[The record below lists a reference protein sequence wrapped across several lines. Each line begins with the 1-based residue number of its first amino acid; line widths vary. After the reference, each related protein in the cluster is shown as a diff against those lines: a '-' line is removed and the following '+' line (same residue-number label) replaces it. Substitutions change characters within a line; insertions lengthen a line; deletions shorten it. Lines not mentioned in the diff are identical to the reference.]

1 MASLKELLVV
11 IPHSGILIPPEL
23 STDTLDVGFPSLLR
37 NVDWYTNCLYDLTD
51 LLENQQVVFPYCSLI
66 LEANRHPDLLDD
78 CVPLVDVDG
87 KPVYRPGAEP
97 SEELRRHLAY
107 RYLRAFNRRIES
119 LITAG
124 AEFLLDGH
132 STVVA
137 RGMRSNQIDIMSYQH
152 SRLDTDRKDYA
163 PLVYAETYA
172 EALQKRLPEVD
183 VTVNAS
189 EYYQVYGHICAAHS
203 INGFSRAG
211 KLVPALSQETAQG
224 LYLDAAGRPDAQAID
239 RLRHAFADALLET
252 LTSIRRLHRP
262 ARVLEIDGQRQSFDF
277 DCGLKALQMVL
288 AYYGVEKREDNL
300 LSELGTQ
307 PDLGTSVNSM
317 IEFAEQQGFEVRAGP
332 NWTLEDVKEQIDSGN
347 PVIVLVQAWAERPM
361 TISEWRRNF
370 DDGHYV
376 VVVGY
381 DGDSLYF
388 EDPASFH
395 RTWLKASEFQ
405 ARWHDLDPS
414 TGEKLMQFGMVLLGK
429 EPVGRGLRPMQ

>member
-11 IPHSGILIPPEL
+11 IPHSGLLVPPEL
-23 STDTLDVGFPSLLR
+23 SIDSLDGGFPALLR
-37 NVDWYTNCLYDLTD
+37 NVDWHTNYLYDLTD
-51 LLENQQVVFPYCSLI
+51 LLENQQVVFPYCSLL
-66 LEANRHPDLLDD
+66 LEANRHPEIIED

-87 KPVYRPGAEP
+87 KPLYRPDAEP

-107 RYLRAFNRRIES
+107 KYLRAFNRRIEA

-132 STVVA
+132 STIVA
-137 RGMRSNQIDIMSYQH
+137 RGMKADQIDIMSFQH

-172 EALQKRLPEVD
+172 EALQKRLPDVT

-203 INGFSRAG
+203 VNGFSRAG
-211 KLVPALSQETAQG
+211 KLVPALSQETSHG
-224 LYLDAAGRPDAQAID
+224 LYLDEAGRPDLQAID
-239 RLRHAFADALLET
+239 RLRRAFADALVET
-252 LTSIRRLHRP
+252 LTSIRRLHTP
-262 ARVLEIDGQRQSFDF
+262 SRVIDLNVQRQSFDF

-288 AYYGVEKREDNL
+288 AYYGVEEREDLL
-300 LSELGTQ
+300 LSELGTE
-307 PDLGTSVNSM
+307 PELGTPVSAMV
-317 IEFAEQQGFEVRAGP
+317 EFAQRRGFEVRAGP
-332 NWTLEDVKEQIDSGN
+332 DWTLDDVKAQIDEGH
-347 PVIVLVQAWAERPM
+347 PVIVLVQAWAERRM
-361 TISEWRRNF
+361 SLSEWRRNF

-381 DGDSLYF
+381 EGDSLFF

-395 RTWLKASEFQ
+395 RTWLKAPEFL

-414 TGEKLMQFGMVLLGK
+414 TGEKLMQFGLVLHGK
-429 EPVGRGLRPMQ
+429 EPVGKGLRPMQ